1 MATTA
6 EEVRESLESFAA
18 SCNENERLKAMIK
31 DWNRVMHIQA
41 TDTKTDLTLTTQGGD
56 VSVAPSAPPK
66 ADMVIQSTAEL
77 LTQVFYGELS
87 PNEPYNDGTL
97 RIQGREDD
105 IVRLDFV
112 IAMLWE

>member
-6 EEVRESLESFAA
+6 EEVRGSIESFAT

-31 DWNRVMHIQA
+31 DWNRVMHIRA
-41 TDTKTDLTLTTQGGD
+41 TDLNTDATLTTSAGT
-56 VSVAPSAPPK
+56 APAAPTAP
-66 ADMVIQSTAEL
+66 ADMVIQSTGDI

-112 IAMLWE
+112 IAMLWD